1 MGVMGAAVKK
11 RRIAAV
17 ALIAAM
23 AGTVMTGCAPAAP
36 GPAPGETATEST
48 LTGTF
53 TGTLTVFAAASLTD
67 TFTAI
72 AQAFN
77 EEHPDVQLVFNFGGS
92 SGLATQIVE
101 GAPVDV
107 FAAASGATMA
117 TVTDAALADG
127 EPVVFVT
134 NSLEIAVPAGNPGG
148 VTGLADFAKPELV
161 IALCEPAVPCGA
173 ASVTVLDGA
182 GVVASVDTL
191 EQDVRAVLTK
201 IELGEVDAGLVY
213 KTDVL
218 AAGDAVEG
226 IEFAGAAAAI
236 GRYPIVQLVDS
247 ANPGAANPG
256 AANPAVAAAF
266 IALVLSPIGQQIFK
280 DAGFGAP

>member
-1 MGVMGAAVKK
+1 MGAGVKK
-11 RRIAAV
+11 RPIAAV
-17 ALIAAM
+17 ALIAAIT
-23 AGTVMTGCAPAAP
+23 GTVMTGCALAAP
-36 GPAPGETATEST
+36 GPAPSETATENTRT
-48 LTGTF
+48 L

-77 EEHPDVQLVFNFGGS
+77 ERHPDLRLVFNFGGS

-161 IALCEPAVPCGA
+161 IALCEPVVPCGA
-173 ASVTVLDGA
+173 ASVTVLERA

-226 IEFAGAAAAI
+226 IELAGAAAAI

-247 ANPGAANPG
+247 ANPGATNPS
-256 AANPAVAAAF
+256 AANPAAAAAF
-266 IALVLSPIGQQIFK
+266 IDFVLSPIGQQIFK

>member
-1 MGVMGAAVKK
+1 MKK
-11 RRIAAV
+11 RPIALV

-23 AGTVMTGCAPAAP
+23 TGIVTTGCAPTAP
-36 GPAPGETATEST
+36 GPAPSETAAAST
-48 LTGTF
+48 LTGTV
-53 TGTLTVFAAASLTD
+53 TVFAAASLTD

-77 EEHPDVQLVFNFGGS
+77 ERHPDVQLVFNFGGS
-92 SGLATQIVE
+92 SGLAAQLVE

-107 FAAASGATMA
+107 FAAASGTTM
-117 TVTDAALADG
+117 TVVTDAALAAG
-127 EPVVFVT
+127 EPVVFAT
-134 NSLEIAVPAGNPGG
+134 NTLAIAVPAGNPGG

-161 IALCEPAVPCGA
+161 IALCEPLVPCGA
-173 ASVTVLDGA
+173 ASVAVLERA
-182 GVVASVDTL
+182 GVEASVDTL

-213 KTDVL
+213 KTDVI

-226 IEFAGAAAAI
+226 IELPGAAAAI

-247 ANPGAANPG
+247 ANLGAANPG
-256 AANPAVAAAF
+256 AMNPAAAAAF
-266 IALVLSPIGQQIFK
+266 ITFVLSPTGQRILK

>member
-11 RRIAAV
+11 RPVAV
-17 ALIAAM
+17 VAVVAAM
-23 AGTVMTGCAPAAP
+23 TGIVMTGCAPAAP
-36 GPAPGETATEST
+36 RPAPSETATEST
-48 LTGTF
+48 RTLTGT
-53 TGTLTVFAAASLTD
+53 LIVFAAASLTD

-77 EEHPDVQLVFNFGGS
+77 ERHPDVQLVFNFGGS

-127 EPVVFVT
+127 EPAVFVT

-148 VTGLADFAKPELV
+148 VTGLADFANPELV

-256 AANPAVAAAF
+256 ATNPAAAAAF
-266 IALVLSPIGQQIFK
+266 IAFVLSPIGQQIFK
-280 DAGFGAP
+280 DAGFGTP

>member
-11 RRIAAV
+11 RPIAAV

-36 GPAPGETATEST
+36 RPAPGKTATEST
-48 LTGTF
+48 LA
-53 TGTLTVFAAASLTD
+53 GTLTVFAAASLTD

-173 ASVTVLDGA
+173 ASVTVLEGA

-226 IEFAGAAAAI
+226 IEFAGAEAAI
-236 GRYPIVQLVDS
+236 GRYPIVQLVDP
-247 ANPGAANPG
+247 ANPGATNPG
-256 AANPAVAAAF
+256 ATNPAAAAAF
-266 IALVLSPIGQQIFK
+266 IAFVLSPIGQQIFK
-280 DAGFGAP
+280 DAGFGTP